1 MVIKEKL
8 EDTKEIN
15 RRKTHNTMVI
25 KEKLEDTK

>member
-1 MVIKEKL
+1 MVIKKTL
-8 EDTKEIN
+8 EDTKDIN